1 MLLTPLFVGA
11 LVEFL
16 PKFSTSEVWQRLQ
29 DSSSNL
35 EMKTQKPITVF
46 SGVPTMYV
54 RLLRGFNTM
63 DTEAQKACSFA
74 ARNLRLMVSLSG
86 RYLQLNGC
94 VIVQF
99 VSLVCNLMLS
109 WSIS

>member
-1 MLLTPLFVGA
+1 
-11 LVEFL
+11 
-16 PKFSTSEVWQRLQ
+16 
-29 DSSSNL
+29 
-35 EMKTQKPITVF
+35 
-46 SGVPTMYV
+46 MYV
-54 RLLRGFNTM
+54 RLLQGFNTM

-74 ARNLRLMVSLSG
+74 ARNLRLMVSLSV

>member
-16 PKFSTSEVWQRLQ
+16 PKFSTSEVWQCLR

-54 RLLRGFNTM
+54 RLLQGFNTM

-74 ARNLRLMVSLSG
+74 ARNLRLMVSLSDVW
-86 RYLQLNGC
+86 
-94 VIVQF
+94 VIGVAPT
-99 VSLVCNLMLS
+99 SDGEMGECHWPLS
-109 WSIS
+109 P